1 MPNITTSSWFPVL
14 TLLIGFATKSLMDWL
29 QHRHTAKR
37 EREARE
43 AVRRDQLFERRTS
56 FQRETLLALQEASMQ
71 LARSVGAI
79 HHQDEMAY
87 RSSGKWSKQL
97 LSDELDEGNRLAQAR
112 TGMVGARGRDRA

>member
-1 MPNITTSSWFPVL
+1 
-14 TLLIGFATKSLMDWL
+14 
-29 QHRHTAKR
+29 
-37 EREARE
+37 
-43 AVRRDQLFERRTS
+43 
-56 FQRETLLALQEASMQ
+56 MQ

-112 TGMVGARGRDRA
+112 TGMLGARVRDDAIRDLIDKLKTHSAEAINSPTPKDSERAISNMTVVFDELNQRIGEVLRKLDDAEQVEFS